1 MGKTQRATSTE
12 RRTVWQGGLL
22 VLCAGLLVTAGLVR
36 REHLHG
42 QQELQAA
49 VRADTALYASQISGA
64 IHRYHAGLRGLRGAV
79 LASEYGE
86 KHADLNVYSSAQDL
100 ELDFP
105 GAVGLGFVRRV
116 PPSQLEAYLAHM
128 RREGLTDMKLRQFAP
143 HEGDLYI
150 IESLQPIARNQAVIG
165 LDLASETSRR
175 EAADAAARSGEPR
188 LTAPITLVQQPDH
201 ARQGVLLLLPVR
213 APTGAARADGPQD
226 VIGWAYLPLLLDEVL
241 LQLEPERW
249 NLSVQIAD
257 VTDAHDQTAF
267 YAWAPPQTPAL
278 SHTVVDRQ
286 VDGRHWRMT
295 FGVLPTFPGADP
307 TATLVRLVVAGVGAS
322 VALALMTSMLLLRRL
337 RRARTRRQQELLE
350 AVVHGSADGIIGKRL
365 DGVVMS
371 WNRAAETL
379 FGYTAEA
386 AIGHRLLDLIVPEAL
401 AHEEEAVLK
410 RIGRGEVIPN
420 FETVRRRADR
430 TQVDV
435 LVSVSPIYD
444 ADGRVVGASK
454 TVRDISEQ
462 RRAREQILQ
471 LNARLEEQVA
481 ARTAELTASNALLQG
496 VLHAAS
502 EVAVVATD
510 TAGTI
515 VLFNSGAERMLGYRA
530 DELIGK
536 HTPHVFHVQ
545 AEIDARSEELERTY
559 GVTLKGFDVL
569 VEVALRTGVQ
579 TREWTYLDKSGHGRP
594 VNLSVSTIRDAD
606 GVLTGYL
613 GVAFDMSEQ
622 KAAER
627 KLSYANQQLSMA
639 TDAAQL
645 GIWDHD
651 LDSGALD
658 YNARMAEIYG
668 WPLPTPG
675 YTITFEDWRRS
686 VHPDDLPWV
695 EDLLRRSLTDGS
707 EYAPVFRIIQGDGAI
722 RHIQAAAYA
731 ERDAHGAVVR
741 LVGINRDITG
751 QLELE
756 QALRD
761 AKAAADHANQ
771 AKSEFLAN
779 MSHEIRTPMNAVLG
793 MLQLL
798 GRSRLAPSQSEYVR
812 KAQLAGGMLLQL
824 LNDLLDYSKI
834 EAGKLQ
840 LDPHPFSLDT
850 LLQELGVVLSSSLGD
865 SDVEIV
871 YQASPEVPL
880 ELVGDSLRLRQVLI
894 NLAGNAIKFTHSGSV
909 CIRLAP
915 APVDHAM
922 AEGTAWL
929 RVEVEDTGIGI
940 SPEQLARLFKVF
952 TQAEASI
959 SRRYGGTGL
968 GLVICQR
975 LVQLMGGT
983 LQVASRPGQGSRFWF
998 DIPMQL
1004 QPGARRLGTALACCP
1019 GGGLHVLGGSHAL
1032 CGLTEALAQASGLD
1046 MRHSAVDAIE
1056 PAGIAADCRSVV
1068 MEWHP
1073 ERAAQVLDLARALRA
1088 RAAPPRLVVVSSH
1101 ARALQ
1106 RAQLDD
1112 AAWPFD
1118 ATLAKPVTALQLGA
1132 ALCATSASP
1141 ALPPISDDLPLAGVH
1156 VLVVEDNAINREVA
1170 AELLVAAGATVE
1182 LAEGGRDGVA
1192 RVLGKGGPLD
1202 AVLMDMQMPD
1212 LDGLEATREIRRDP
1226 RMAQLP
1232 ILAMTANVST
1242 DDMAACT
1249 AAGMNG
1255 HVPKP
1260 IESAR
1265 LVASLLALLP
1275 ARAERGAQV
1284 AATALAQAEADVD
1297 PEADALVEPI
1307 ARVLDRL
1314 GGNAALLQRVLKQ
1327 FDDQARLQ
1335 LDAGEQALSHG
1346 DLAEAAGR
1354 MHTLR
1359 GMAANLGAV
1368 ALALAC
1374 GELEDGCKRGL
1385 APPAQAVLAL
1395 RGLTGRSI
1403 EALQHALATRVQVQ
1417 VGAASTPAPSLPTLE
1432 EVSDQLEALAVLVG
1446 ESNLAALELL
1456 TDMPAA
1462 IDGPQGAHY
1471 AQLLELVNLLDFQ
1484 GARVALETLRCGSVQ

>member
-36 REHLHG
+36 REHLHS

-86 KHADLNVYSSAQDL
+86 KHADLDVYSRAQDL

-116 PPSQLEAYLAHM
+116 PPLQLEAYLARM

-188 LTAPITLVQQPDH
+188 LTAPITLVQHPGQAH
-201 ARQGVLLLLPVR
+201 QGVLLLLPVR
-213 APTGAARADGPQD
+213 APADPDRPDGPQD

-241 LQLEPERW
+241 LQLEPQRW
-249 NLSVQIAD
+249 NLSVQIVD
-257 VTDAHDQTAF
+257 VGDVHDQTPF
-267 YAWAPPQTPAL
+267 YTWAPPQTPVL
-278 SHTVVDRQ
+278 FQTVVDRQ

-307 TATLVRLVVAGVGAS
+307 MPTLVRLIVAGVGAS

-337 RRARTRRQQELLE
+337 RRVRARRQQELLE

-420 FETVRRRADR
+420 FETVRRRADG

-530 DELIGK
+530 DELVGK

-545 AEIDARSEELERTY
+545 AEIDACSEELERTY
-559 GVTLKGFDVL
+559 GVALKGFDVL

-579 TREWTYLDKSGHGRP
+579 TREWTYLDKSGQGLP

-668 WPLPTPG
+668 WPLPMPG
-675 YTITFEDWRRS
+675 HTITFEDWRRS

-695 EDLLRRSLTDGS
+695 EDMLRRSLTDGS

-731 ERDAHGAVVR
+731 ERDVHGAVAR

-779 MSHEIRTPMNAVLG
+779 MSHELRTPLNAILG
-793 MLQLL
+793 H
-798 GRSRLAPSQSEYVR
+798 
-812 KAQLAGGMLLQL
+812 AQLMNVGLDAQDQSAGIEREEVKEHSDQIMQSGWHLLSL
-824 LNDLLDYSKI
+824 IEEVLDLSKI
-834 EAGKLQ
+834 ESGISDIELQ
-840 LDPHPFSLDT
+840 TVDLHAIVQACQVQQQVLAAKSDVQ
-850 LLQELGVVLSSSLGD
+850 LLD
-865 SDVEIV
+865 SDF
-871 YQASPEVPL
+871 VPGT
-880 ELVGDSLRLRQVLI
+880 ELIRADARRIRQVLI
-894 NLAGNAIKFTHSGSV
+894 NLLSNAIKYNRPKGTV
-909 CIRLAP
+909 QILVRP
-915 APVDHAM
+915 AGPR
-922 AEGTAWL
+922 
-929 RVEVEDTGIGI
+929 RVAIEVRDTGRGMTG
-940 SPEQLARLFKVF
+940 EQLSQLFRPFVRF
-952 TQAEASI
+952 VQTGEVIEGSGIGLAL
-959 SRRYGGTGL
+959 SRRL
-968 GLVICQR
+968 IEQ
-975 LVQLMGGT
+975 MNGT
-983 LQVASRPGQGSRFWF
+983 LTVRSEPHVGSSFVVEMDAAPTDQLSDQDALSVETTPRAQSTSVAADDATSLASEL
-998 DIPMQL
+998 DS
-1004 QPGARRLGTALACCP
+1004 GA
-1019 GGGLHVLGGSHAL
+1019 
-1032 CGLTEALAQASGLD
+1032 AQASPQELEGSRVADDDRPPLRVLYIEDTPANYEVVRLFLEMRGGFVIQNAADGETGLRVASETQPDLILLD
-1046 MRHSAVDAIE
+1046 MSLPGMQGMEVRQKLAQSAQTASIPVIALSAV
-1056 PAGIAADCRSVV
+1056 
-1068 MEWHP
+1068 
-1073 ERAAQVLDLARALRA
+1073 
-1088 RAAPPRLVVVSSH
+1088 
-1101 ARALQ
+1101 
-1106 RAQLDD
+1106 
-1112 AAWPFD
+1112 
-1118 ATLAKPVTALQLGA
+1118 
-1132 ALCATSASP
+1132 
-1141 ALPPISDDLPLAGVH
+1141 
-1156 VLVVEDNAINREVA
+1156 
-1170 AELLVAAGATVE
+1170 
-1182 LAEGGRDGVA
+1182 
-1192 RVLGKGGPLD
+1192 
-1202 AVLMDMQMPD
+1202 
-1212 LDGLEATREIRRDP
+1212 ATREDID
-1226 RMAQLP
+1226 
-1232 ILAMTANVST
+1232 
-1242 DDMAACT
+1242 
-1249 AAGMNG
+1249 
-1255 HVPKP
+1255 
-1260 IESAR
+1260 
-1265 LVASLLALLP
+1265 LAL
-1275 ARAERGAQV
+1275 
-1284 AATALAQAEADVD
+1284 EAGFTDYLTKPV
-1297 PEADALVEPI
+1297 
-1307 ARVLDRL
+1307 RL
-1314 GGNAALLQRVLKQ
+1314 SK
-1327 FDDQARLQ
+1327 
-1335 LDAGEQALSHG
+1335 
-1346 DLAEAAGR
+1346 
-1354 MHTLR
+1354 
-1359 GMAANLGAV
+1359 LGQI
-1368 ALALAC
+1368 
-1374 GELEDGCKRGL
+1374 LEKYK
-1385 APPAQAVLAL
+1385 
-1395 RGLTGRSI
+1395 T
-1403 EALQHALATRVQVQ
+1403 
-1417 VGAASTPAPSLPTLE
+1417 
-1432 EVSDQLEALAVLVG
+1432 
-1446 ESNLAALELL
+1446 
-1456 TDMPAA
+1456 
-1462 IDGPQGAHY
+1462 
-1471 AQLLELVNLLDFQ
+1471 
-1484 GARVALETLRCGSVQ
+1484 